1 MFNLFKKKKP
11 EAKKSNFLPL
21 KVREVV
27 RETPDTVSI
36 YFEQPEPFLEYKP
49 GQFLTL
55 VMDFEGK
62 EHRRSYSLCT
72 SPFVDPFPGI
82 SVKKVAGGLFSNYL
96 NEKVFP
102 GKTINVLPPLGNFTV
117 DFHSSL
123 QRHFILVAGGSGI
136 TPIMGILKSVLVN
149 EPKSI
154 ATLIYCSRNEE
165 MIIFKDQLEKL
176 EKANPDRLRIEH
188 VLSQPSSEW
197 TGTYGR
203 LDHAKFKELV
213 ANAEYE
219 QRYEEIYFLCGPE
232 GIMST
237 AQNVLNE
244 IGVPDERVH
253 TESFFSAA
261 AEQAKTDAK
270 AGIAAGVLT
279 RDVKITLEGE
289 DHLVSV
295 SPDKTILE
303 AGLEAGLDM
312 PYSCQSG
319 LCTACRGRITSGQVK
334 MDEDAGLSPK
344 EIEEGYILCCSS
356 RAVSDDI
363 KITIE

>member
-1 MFNLFKKKKP
+1 L
-11 EAKKSNFLPL
+11 
-21 KVREVV
+21 
-27 RETPDTVSI
+27 
-36 YFEQPEPFLEYKP
+36 
-49 GQFLTL
+49 
-55 VMDFEGK
+55 
-62 EHRRSYSLCT
+62 
-72 SPFVDPFPGI
+72 
-82 SVKKVAGGLFSNYL
+82 
-96 NEKVFP
+96 
-102 GKTINVLPPLGNFTV
+102 
-117 DFHSSL
+117 
-123 QRHFILVAGGSGI
+123 
-136 TPIMGILKSVLVN
+136 
-149 EPKSI
+149 
-154 ATLIYCSRNEE
+154 
-165 MIIFKDQLEKL
+165 DQ
-176 EKANPDRLRIEH
+176 
-188 VLSQPSSEW
+188 
-197 TGTYGR
+197 
-203 LDHAKFKELV
+203 AKFKELV

-244 IGVPDERVH
+244 IGVPDERIH

-261 AEQAKTDAK
+261 AEQAKADAK

-289 DHLVSV
+289 DHLVTV

-319 LCTACRGRITSGQVK
+319 LCTACRGRITSGKVK

-356 RAVSDDI
+356 RAESDDI